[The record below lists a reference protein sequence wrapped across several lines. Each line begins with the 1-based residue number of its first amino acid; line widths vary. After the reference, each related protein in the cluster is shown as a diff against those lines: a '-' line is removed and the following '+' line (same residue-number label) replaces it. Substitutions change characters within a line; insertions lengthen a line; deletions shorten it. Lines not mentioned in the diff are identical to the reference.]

1 MKNIYI
7 IAILIFTL
15 GSISCNRMLDEDVRN
30 QIADKYLDT
39 PNGLEEGVKAGYSFL
54 RTWYGQQSA
63 GWMTVFGTDEFTN
76 GNADQTFNNYT
87 ANINSAN
94 GIISGPWNSFY
105 QAINACNAVI
115 DRAPNVKGMTDA
127 LKNTRVAEARFL
139 RAHYY
144 FLLVQNYGPLHLALQ
159 ETQGA
164 STVALRSPIEEVYKV
179 IIDDLNFA
187 VANLPVVA
195 TDFGRA
201 TLPAAKHMLAKVYLT
216 RAGTTANQAD
226 DYTNAAKFAK
236 EAIAANSN
244 IRLLDDF
251 DLIYKVGNE
260 VNAEIL
266 FSVQYSNN
274 TLYNG
279 SGNGAHMYYW
289 CGYEGQA
296 GMYRDLEN
304 GRPWAHYRPTAYM
317 LNLYLPV
324 DSRNE
329 KSFKRVWLCNKPGTY
344 TINGK
349 SVTLALGDTAFYISP
364 KEVTVAQ
371 RNAVK
376 YRIYAPSEY
385 SKTIFPS
392 LSKYRDPGR
401 SSINAGDGVRDFV
414 VYRLA
419 ETYLIAAEAL
429 IMSNKADEALIYVNA
444 VRRRAARTGATQVIT
459 DSNKKAME
467 VTAAD
472 LNIDFILDERAR
484 ELAGEYMRWFD
495 LKRTGKL
502 LERVKKYNADA
513 APNIQEYHL
522 LRPIPQTQ
530 IDRTEGGATA
540 FPQNP
545 GY

>member
-1 MKNIYI
+1 MKNIFF
-7 IAILIFTL
+7 IAILIFTI
-15 GSISCNRMLDEDVRN
+15 GISSCTSMLDEDVRN
-30 QIADKYLDT
+30 QIADNYLNT
-39 PNGLEEGVKAGYSFL
+39 PNGLEEGVKSGYSFL
-54 RTWYGQQSA
+54 RSWYGQQAA
-63 GWMTVFGTDEFTN
+63 GWMTVYGTDEYTN
-76 GNADQTFNNYT
+76 GNADPAFNSYS

-94 GIISGPWNSFY
+94 GVVSGPWNTFY

-115 DRAPNVKGMTDA
+115 DRAPNVKGMNET

-144 FLLVQNYGPLHLALQ
+144 FLLVQTYGPLHLALH

-164 STVALRSPIEEVYKV
+164 STVASRSPIEDVYKA
-179 IIDDLNFA
+179 IIEDLTYA

-195 TDFGRA
+195 TDWGRA
-201 TLPAAKHMLAKVYLT
+201 TLPAAKHMLAKVYLAK
-216 RAGTTANQAD
+216 AGTTAKQSD
-226 DYTNAAKFAK
+226 DYANAAKSAK
-236 EAIAANSN
+236 EAIAANSSLK
-244 IRLLDDF
+244 LLDDF
-251 DLIYKVGNE
+251 GLIYKVGNE

-266 FSVQYSNN
+266 FSIQYCNN

-304 GRPWAHYRPTAYM
+304 GRPWAHYRPTDYM
-317 LNLYLPV
+317 LNLYNTF

-329 KSFKRVWLCNKPGTY
+329 KSFKRAWLCNKPGTY

-349 SVTLALGDTAFYISP
+349 SVTLALGDTAFYFSP
-364 KEVTVAQ
+364 KEVTTTQ

-385 SKTIFPS
+385 TKTLFPS

-414 VYRLA
+414 VCRLA

-429 IMSNKADEALIYVNA
+429 IMDNKQAEALTYVNA
-444 VRRRAARTGATQVIT
+444 VRRRAARTGATPAIT
-459 DSNKKAME
+459 EANKTAME
-467 VTAAD
+467 VTVAD
-472 LNIDFILDERAR
+472 LNLDFILDERAR
-484 ELAGEYMRWFD
+484 ELSGEYMRWFD

-502 LERVKKYNADA
+502 LERVKKYNADG
-513 APNIQEYHL
+513 APNIKEYHL

-530 IDRTEGGATA
+530 IDRTEGGAAA

>member
-1 MKNIYI
+1 MKNIFF

-15 GSISCNRMLDEDVRN
+15 GSSSCTSMLDEDVRN
-30 QIADKYLDT
+30 QIADNYLNT

-63 GWMTVFGTDEFTN
+63 GWLTVFGTDEFTN

-87 ANINSAN
+87 ANINSGN
-94 GIISGPWNSFY
+94 GVVSGPWNSFY

-115 DRAPNVKGMTDA
+115 DRAPNIKGMTDV

-144 FLLVQNYGPLHLALQ
+144 FLMVQTYGPLHLALH

-164 STVALRSPIEEVYKV
+164 STVASRSPIEEVYKV

-187 VANLPVVA
+187 VANLPIVA

-201 TLPAAKHMLAKVYLT
+201 TLPVAKHMLAKVYLT
-216 RAGTTANQAD
+216 KAGTTAKQAD
-226 DYTNAAKFAK
+226 DYANAAKFAK

-244 IRLLDDF
+244 IKLLDDF

-279 SGNGAHMYYW
+279 SGNGAHMFYW
-289 CGYEGQA
+289 CSYEGQA

-304 GRPWAHYRPTAYM
+304 GRPWAHYRPTNFM
-317 LNLYLPV
+317 LNLFSPV

-329 KSFKRVWLCNKPGTY
+329 KSFRRVWLCNKPGVY
-344 TINGK
+344 SINGK
-349 SVTLALGDTAFYISP
+349 SVTLALGDTAFYLSP
-364 KEVTVAQ
+364 NEVTTAQ

-376 YRIYAPSEY
+376 YRIYGPSEY
-385 SKTIFPS
+385 TKTLFPS

-419 ETYLIAAEAL
+419 ETYLLAAEAL
-429 IMSNKADEALIYVNA
+429 IMSNKADEALPYVNA
-444 VRRRAARTGATQVIT
+444 VRRRAARTGATQAIT
-459 DSNKKAME
+459 DANKKAME

-484 ELAGEYMRWFD
+484 ELSGEYMRWFD

-502 LERVKKYNADA
+502 LERVKKYNSDA